1 MNPMLDPR
9 IVLSGLWVAT
19 MLTYLLGD
27 VLRIISGDMKAR
39 NLQDGVPA
47 TPNML
52 LLIAVIMLVPIV
64 LVVLNLLLTYPTLR
78 WVNIIGAIV
87 VFGFNVIG
95 LPYKGAYDN
104 FLIAVSLIFNLIVA
118 WVAWNWQP

>member
-1 MNPMLDPR
+1 MLEPR
-9 IVLSGLWVAT
+9 IVLAGLWVAT

-27 VLRIISGDMKAR
+27 VLRIVAGDMQAG
-39 NLQDGVPA
+39 NLSDDIA
-47 TPNML
+47 TTPNTL
-52 LLIAVIMLVPIV
+52 LLIAIIMLIPIL

-104 FLIAVSLIFNLIVA
+104 FLIVVSLIFNLMVA
-118 WVAWNWQP
+118 WIAWTWQS